1 MPRRRV
7 TRGRRATSAEP
18 ALIGEPTHNLS
29 VAENEE
35 QRLLMRL
42 PEAELER
49 DRGRHQPGLRQGG
62 LAREGGSASG
72 CLRRRRRRRTCPR
85 VSLRR
90 PHLLRQR

>member
-1 MPRRRV
+1 MRV

-49 DRGRHQPGLRQGG
+49 ERQASTRSSARRSRSRGRKRKRMSSSSSSSYL
-62 LAREGGSASG
+62 SS
-72 CLRRRRRRRTCPR
+72 C
-85 VSLRR
+85 
-90 PHLLRQR
+90 